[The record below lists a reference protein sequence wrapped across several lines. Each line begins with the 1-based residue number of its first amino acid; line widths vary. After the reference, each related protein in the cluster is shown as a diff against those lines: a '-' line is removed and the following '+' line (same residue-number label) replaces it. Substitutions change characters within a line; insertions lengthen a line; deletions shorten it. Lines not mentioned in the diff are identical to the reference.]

1 MVARESDVC
10 SPIRSVLSWT
20 NLLPFPPLDVESHF
34 AASAGL
40 SSRLWVEPHAI
51 QSVQSIMVMDT
62 TAVMME
68 AMVMDITVVMMD
80 MIAAAIVVLMLL
92 PRKRE
97 LSA

>member
-1 MVARESDVC
+1 
-10 SPIRSVLSWT
+10 
-20 NLLPFPPLDVESHF
+20 
-34 AASAGL
+34 
-40 SSRLWVEPHAI
+40 
-51 QSVQSIMVMDT
+51 MDT